1 MATRAAPAVNAEN
14 PARTLALLGGLV
26 ALGCA
31 AATVTALR
39 LGDASALSPDE
50 LSYVRGLGVAIYVL
64 AGVYLTW
71 RRPGSR
77 FGLYLAGT
85 GLLLAVAAL
94 NASDDELAHTIGRI
108 MFALYVVC
116 LAYVLLAHPHDSL
129 GSTFERKLMG
139 VIAVS
144 TGILWLLALP
154 FIRELPVGGALAD
167 CSGHCPGNAFQLVS
181 TPHAL
186 SETLENTVSFVTAAG
201 LLAVGVVLADKA
213 RSPSR
218 LRRRL
223 VVPLLLCAS
232 LLAIN
237 YAVFV
242 IVSELGVERKLGFAI
257 VAAVATLAIPV
268 VIVAGQVRGRI
279 FAATSLGQL
288 VSSVSDEPVTPARIE
303 VLLQEALGDPS
314 LRLALWAPRQGGYV
328 DVHGDPVE
336 LRMSAET
343 VVTYVER
350 DGRPLA
356 ALVHDSLLDE
366 ASGVARGLAATSLL
380 LLEHTH
386 LIEELRASRARLAAS
401 QQQERLR
408 LERDLHDGAQQ
419 RLFAIQIKL
428 DALEHR
434 IHDPNLAHELNDI
447 ALDAEAAVDEL
458 RTLAH
463 GLYPALLRERG
474 LPDALRS
481 IALGAAVP
489 VRIDDRGIGRCPP
502 TIEEAVYF
510 CVREAIQNTTK
521 HGGPNARVTVT
532 LERRGDDLDVVVAD
546 DGSGF
551 DVAEHGDGIG
561 LVSMRDRIGAVGELE
576 IASRPGRGTTVHA
589 VIAGCW
595 SADFE
600 AGRPLGG

>member
-1 MATRAAPAVNAEN
+1 VNTENRAG
-14 PARTLALLGGLV
+14 TLALLGGLA

-31 AATVTALR
+31 AAAVTGLR
-39 LGDASALSPDE
+39 LGDASTLSPDG
-50 LSYVRGLGVAIYVL
+50 LSYVRGLAVALYVL
-64 AGVYLTW
+64 AGVYLAW

-94 NASDDELAHTIGRI
+94 NASDDEVAHTIGRLA
-108 MFALYVVC
+108 FAVYVVC

-144 TGILWLLALP
+144 TGVLWLIAFP
-154 FIRELPVGGALAD
+154 FIRGLPAGGPLTG
-167 CSGHCPGNAFQLVS
+167 CGGGCTNAFQLVS

-186 SETLENTVSFVTAAG
+186 SETLENAISFVTAAG

-237 YAVFV
+237 YGVYV
-242 IVSELGVERKLGFAI
+242 IVRDAGVDSTLGFAI
-257 VAAVATLAIPV
+257 VAAIATLAIP
-268 VIVAGQVRGRI
+268 IVMLAGQFRGRV

-288 VSSVSDEPVTPARIE
+288 VASVSDEPVTPERIE
-303 VLLQEALGDPS
+303 TLLQDALGDPT
-314 LRLALWAPRQGGYV
+314 LRLVLWAPVRGGYV
-328 DVHGDPVE
+328 DVHGEPAE
-336 LRMSAET
+336 LRRNVET
-343 VVTYVER
+343 AVTYVER

-356 ALVHDSLLDE
+356 ALIHDSLLDE

-380 LLEHTH
+380 LLEHTQ
-386 LIEELRASRARLAAS
+386 LIEELRASRARVAAS

-428 DALEHR
+428 DALEHGTD
-434 IHDPNLAHELNDI
+434 DPKLAHELNDI
-447 ALDAEAAVDEL
+447 ALDAAAAVEEL
-458 RTLAH
+458 RALAH

-481 IALGAAVP
+481 VAQAAAVP

-510 CVREAIQNTTK
+510 CVREAIQNATK
-521 HGGPNARVTVT
+521 HGGPNVRVTVT
-532 LERRGDDLDVVVAD
+532 LERRGVDLDVVIAD
-546 DGSGF
+546 TGAGF
-551 DVAEHGDGIG
+551 DVAEHTDGIG
-561 LVSMRDRIGAVGELE
+561 LVSMRDRIGSVGELE
-576 IASRPGRGTTVHA
+576 IASRLGVGTTVHA
-589 VIAGCW
+589 KIPGCW
-595 SADFE
+595 SADSE
-600 AGRPLGG
+600 PGATLGA

>member
-1 MATRAAPAVNAEN
+1 VNAEN
-14 PARTLALLGGLV
+14 PARTSALLGGLA

-31 AATVTALR
+31 AATFTTLR
-39 LGDASALSPDE
+39 LGDASALSPDGR
-50 LSYVRGLGVAIYVL
+50 SYVRGLGVALYVL

-77 FGLYLAGT
+77 FGLYLAGS

-94 NASDDELAHTIGRI
+94 NASHDELAHTIGRI
-108 MFALYVVC
+108 FFAVYVIC
-116 LAYVLLAHPHDSL
+116 LAYVLLAFPHDSL
-129 GSTFERKLMG
+129 RTRLERQLVA
-139 VIAVS
+139 VIAIS
-144 TGILWLLALP
+144 TAVLWVVALP
-154 FIRELPVGGALAD
+154 FIRALPVGGALTD
-167 CSGHCPGNAFQLVS
+167 CVGTCPGNAFQIVS

-186 SETLENTVSFVTAAG
+186 SETLENTISFATAAG
-201 LLAVGVVLADKA
+201 LLTVGVVLADKA

-237 YAVFV
+237 YAVFTLV
-242 IVSELGVERKLGFAI
+242 RELDIVTSTLGFAI

-268 VIVAGQVRGRI
+268 VMVVGQVRGRVV
-279 FAATSLGQL
+279 AATSLGQL
-288 VSSVSDEPVTPARIE
+288 VSSISDEPITSERIE
-303 VLLQEALGDPS
+303 MLLQEALGDPT
-314 LRLALWAPRQGGYV
+314 LRLALWDARQSRYV

-336 LRMSAET
+336 LRTSAET
-343 VVTYVER
+343 AVTYVER
-350 DGRPLA
+350 EGHPLA
-356 ALVHDSLLDE
+356 ALAHDSLLDE

-380 LLEHTH
+380 LLEHTQ
-386 LIEELRASRARLAAS
+386 LIEDLRASRARVAAS
-401 QQQERLR
+401 QQQERLK

-434 IHDPNLAHELNDI
+434 VDDPNLALELNDI
-447 ALDAEAAVDEL
+447 ALDAAAAVEEL

-546 DGSGF
+546 DGVGF
-551 DVAEHGDGIG
+551 DVAEHPDSMG
-561 LVSMRDRIGAVGELE
+561 LVSMRDRIGSVGELE
-576 IASRPGRGTTVHA
+576 ITSRPGRGTTVHA
-589 VIAGCW
+589 VVPGCW
-595 SADFE
+595 SGD
-600 AGRPLGG
+600 